1 MSGRTRR
8 RIDGLASTIGIPP
21 SRSIPI
27 PITKTMTITMTMTL
41 PIARLL
47 LIVLPMLGTTTV
59 LAETPADATV
69 DAQRSWVAEFSG
81 AGQADAGVRSSPEQ
95 RAEAAAWLASHLE
108 ALNLAARRHDYRLPN
123 VNGLVDLLMPPLQG
137 VNVYAVV
144 EATVPDAPV
153 VVIGAHYDSEPGS
166 PGAGDNAAGVAL
178 VLTLAR
184 WLQEPEHRTRDVYL
198 VFFDQEEDDEVG
210 SRAFARHLHREG
222 LEVDSVHVT
231 DLSGWDDDGDGVVE
245 IQSPPPRLEARYRRA
260 ADRLGIPLRVTTG
273 GSSDN
278 KSFLAAG
285 LPTVGVFG
293 DVTRHLHRPT
303 DTLETVD
310 FEYLRRMTLLIHE
323 AVSQLPAPATRE
335 GAPSTHRQ
343 EARE

>member
-1 MSGRTRR
+1 MSGRARR
-8 RIDGLASTIGIPP
+8 RIDGPASTIGFPP

-27 PITKTMTITMTMTL
+27 LIPITIPITL
-41 PIARLL
+41 PIALLL
-47 LIVLPMLGTTTV
+47 LIVLPMLGTTTA
-59 LAETPADATV
+59 LAEAPAEATI

-95 RAEAAAWLASHLE
+95 RAAAAAWLDRQLE
-108 ALNLAARRHDYRLPN
+108 SLGLTPRRHDYRLPN
-123 VNGLVDLLMPPLQG
+123 VNGLVDLLMPPLRG

-144 EATVPDAPV
+144 EATVPDASV
-153 VVIGAHYDSEPGS
+153 VVVGAHYDSEPES

-178 VLTLAR
+178 VLSLAR
-184 WLQEPEHRTRDVYL
+184 WLEGLDHRARDHYL

-210 SRAFARHLHREG
+210 SRAFARFLHREG
-222 LEVDSVHVT
+222 LDVDSVHVT

-245 IQSPPPRLEARYRRA
+245 IQSPTSRLEAHYRRA
-260 ADRLGIPLRVTTG
+260 AETLRIPLRVTTG

-285 LPTVGVFG
+285 FATVGVFG

-310 FEYLRRMTLLIHE
+310 FEYLRRMTLLVGE
-323 AVSQLPAPATRE
+323 VLRQLSPPVPEKGGPPT
-335 GAPSTHRQ
+335 PRQ
-343 EARE
+343 ASRR